1 MNKLQDW
8 SKKEK
13 KNRLVNMLI
22 FNRRTHLLT
31 FLDLHGEN

>member
-22 FNRRTHLLT
+22 FNRLTRLLT
-31 FLDLHGEN
+31 LLDLCGEN